1 MPASVVK
8 ILVHGADVVSR
19 AIVHVGKFSEKAQE
33 SRNKER
39 KYFRRIHSRKI
50 YQSTKNEDV
59 FNLLPLS
66 SDPFISSLRGLPKKT
81 TKTCLPEALQL
92 FAVPKE
98 SENLGGFGATTTQVY
113 SNDTSEEISN

>member
-8 ILVHGADVVSR
+8 ILVHGVDIVSG
-19 AIVHVGKFSEKAQE
+19 AIIHVGQFSEQAQE

-39 KYFRRIHSRKI
+39 KYFRRVNSRKI
-50 YQSTKNEDV
+50 PRSSKNEDV
-59 FNLLPLS
+59 FNLLQVS
-66 SDPFISSLRGLPKKT
+66 SDPFISSWRRLPKRA

-98 SENLGGFGATTTQVY
+98 SENLGGFGAATTEND